1 MPTTW
6 KEVGV
11 ITLHHNIY
19 DRHDIE
25 WGPTDLQVKEAQVL
39 ALQVRKTYE
48 DANRYE
54 DGVSTTREALYYR

>member
-1 MPTTW
+1 M
-6 KEVGV
+6 

-39 ALQVRKTYE
+39 ARQLQRTQE
-48 DANRYE
+48 DADRYE
-54 DGVSTTREALYYR
+54 DNVRLTREALYYR